1 MSAINYKDNFVENF
15 EAILASSTGERSIY
29 QKALAHIKSEF
40 DNFQITDDARAKF
53 ITSLMAEM
61 TIAFT
66 TKAMDAAGD
75 VATKALTLEK
85 ELEALELK
93 NQGLRDRLELD
104 KQNLQMQ
111 IELTKAQTEK
121 TKAETKL
128 AEEQQ
133 VAIKEQIN
141 DNRII
146 KAGMMTGDFMQNVS
160 NGNLSVPSDMFEYL
174 FNIIDEIIKRAGI
187 NIKKVKNFNLPKIK
201 LAKWPQ
207 RGHF

>member
-1 MSAINYKDNFVENF
+1 MSAINYKENFVENF
-15 EAILASSTGERSIY
+15 EAILASSTGEHSIY
-29 QKALAHIKSEF
+29 QKSLTHIKTEF

-53 ITSLMAEM
+53 ITSLMAEI

-66 TKAMDAAGD
+66 TKAMEAASD

-133 VAIKEQIN
+133 AAVKEQVK

-160 NGNLSVPSDMFEYL
+160 NGQLSVPSDMYEFF
-174 FNIIDEIIKRAGI
+174 FNILYEIVKKGGID
-187 NIKKVKNFNLPKIK
+187 IKKVANFNLPKTK
-201 LAKWPQ
+201 
-207 RGHF
+207 

>member
-15 EAILASSTGERSIY
+15 EAILGSSTGERSIF
-29 QKALAHIKSEF
+29 QKTLAHIKMEF
-40 DNFQITDDARAKF
+40 DNFQITDEARAKF

-111 IELTKAQTEK
+111 IELTRAQTEK

-201 LAKWPQ
+201 
-207 RGHF
+207 

>member
-1 MSAINYKDNFVENF
+1 MSMINYKENFVENF

-29 QKALAHIKSEF
+29 QKALAHIKTEF

-53 ITSLMAEM
+53 ITSLMAEI

-66 TKAMDAAGD
+66 TKAMEAASD

-121 TKAETKL
+121 TKAEAKL
-128 AEEQQ
+128 AQEQQ
-133 VAIKEQIN
+133 AAVNEQVK

-160 NGNLSVPSDMFEYL
+160 NGQLSVPSDMYEFF
-174 FNIIDEIIKRAGI
+174 FNIVYEIAKKGGVD
-187 NIKKVKNFNLPKIK
+187 IKKVANFNLPKTK
-201 LAKWPQ
+201 
-207 RGHF
+207 

>member
-1 MSAINYKDNFVENF
+1 MSVINYKDNFVENF

-29 QKALAHIKSEF
+29 QKALAHIKTEF
-40 DNFQITDDARAKF
+40 DNFQITDEARAKF

-121 TKAETKL
+121 TKAEAKL
-128 AEEQQ
+128 AQEQQ
-133 VAIKEQIN
+133 VAVNEQVK

-160 NGNLSVPSDMFEYL
+160 NGQLSVPSDMFEFF
-174 FNIIDEIIKRAGI
+174 FNIVYEIVKKGGVD
-187 NIKKVKNFNLPKIK
+187 IKKVANFNLPKTK
-201 LAKWPQ
+201 
-207 RGHF
+207 

>member
-15 EAILASSTGERSIY
+15 EAILGSSTGERSIF
-29 QKALAHIKSEF
+29 QKTLAHIKTEV
-40 DNFQITDDARAKF
+40 DNFQITDEARAKF

-128 AEEQQ
+128 AQEQQ

-160 NGNLSVPSDMFEYL
+160 NGQLSVPSDMFEYL

-201 LAKWPQ
+201 
-207 RGHF
+207 

>member
-1 MSAINYKDNFVENF
+1 MSVINYKENFVENF

-29 QKALAHIKSEF
+29 QKALAHIKTEF

-66 TKAMDAAGD
+66 TKAMEAASD

-128 AEEQQ
+128 AQEQQ
-133 VAIKEQIN
+133 VAVNEQVK

-160 NGNLSVPSDMFEYL
+160 NGQLSVPSDMYKFFFSIVY
-174 FNIIDEIIKRAGI
+174 EIAKKGGI
-187 NIKKVKNFNLPKIK
+187 ELEKVTNFNLPKTK
-201 LAKWPQ
+201 
-207 RGHF
+207 

>member
-111 IELTKAQTEK
+111 IELTRAQTEK

-201 LAKWPQ
+201 
-207 RGHF
+207 

>member
-1 MSAINYKDNFVENF
+1 MSVINYKENFVENF

-29 QKALAHIKSEF
+29 QKALAHIKTEF

-66 TKAMDAAGD
+66 TKAMEAASD

-121 TKAETKL
+121 TKAEAKL
-128 AEEQQ
+128 AQEQQ
-133 VAIKEQIN
+133 AAVNEQVK

-160 NGNLSVPSDMFEYL
+160 NGQLSVPSDMYEFF
-174 FNIIDEIIKRAGI
+174 FNIVYEIAKKGGVD
-187 NIKKVKNFNLPKIK
+187 IKKVANFNLPKTK
-201 LAKWPQ
+201 
-207 RGHF
+207 

>member
-1 MSAINYKDNFVENF
+1 MSVINYKDNFVENF

-29 QKALAHIKSEF
+29 QKALAHIKTEF

-66 TKAMDAAGD
+66 TKAMEAASD

-128 AEEQQ
+128 AQEQQ
-133 VAIKEQIN
+133 VAIKEQVK

-146 KAGMMTGDFMQNVS
+146 KAGMMTGDFMQNIS
-160 NGNLSVPSDMFEYL
+160 NGQLSVPSDMFEYL

-201 LAKWPQ
+201 
-207 RGHF
+207 

>member
-1 MSAINYKDNFVENF
+1 MSVINYKENFVENF

-29 QKALAHIKSEF
+29 QKALAHIKTEF

-53 ITSLMAEM
+53 ITSLMAEI

-66 TKAMDAAGD
+66 TKAMEAASD

-121 TKAETKL
+121 TKAEAKL
-128 AEEQQ
+128 AQEQQ
-133 VAIKEQIN
+133 AAVNEQVK

-160 NGNLSVPSDMFEYL
+160 NGQLSVPSDMYEFF
-174 FNIIDEIIKRAGI
+174 FNIVYEIAKKGGVD
-187 NIKKVKNFNLPKIK
+187 IKKVANFNLPKTK
-201 LAKWPQ
+201 
-207 RGHF
+207 

>member
-15 EAILASSTGERSIY
+15 EAILGSSTGERSIL
-29 QKALAHIKSEF
+29 QKTLAHIKTEF
-40 DNFQITDDARAKF
+40 DNFQITDEARAKF

-128 AEEQQ
+128 AQEQQ

-160 NGNLSVPSDMFEYL
+160 NGQLSVPSDMFEYL

-201 LAKWPQ
+201 
-207 RGHF
+207 

>member
-1 MSAINYKDNFVENF
+1 MSVINYKENFVENF

-29 QKALAHIKSEF
+29 QKALVHIKTEF

-66 TKAMDAAGD
+66 TKAMEAASD

-121 TKAETKL
+121 TKAEAKL
-128 AEEQQ
+128 AQEQQ
-133 VAIKEQIN
+133 AAVNEQVK

-160 NGNLSVPSDMFEYL
+160 NGQLSVPSDMYEFF
-174 FNIIDEIIKRAGI
+174 FNIVYEIAKKGGVD
-187 NIKKVKNFNLPKIK
+187 IKKVANFNLPKTK
-201 LAKWPQ
+201 
-207 RGHF
+207 

>member
-15 EAILASSTGERSIY
+15 EAILGSSTGERSIF
-29 QKALAHIKSEF
+29 QKTLAHIKTEF
-40 DNFQITDDARAKF
+40 DNFQITDEARAKF

-128 AEEQQ
+128 AQEQQ
-133 VAIKEQIN
+133 IAIKEQIN

-160 NGNLSVPSDMFEYL
+160 NGQLSVPSDMFEYL

-201 LAKWPQ
+201 
-207 RGHF
+207 

>member
-1 MSAINYKDNFVENF
+1 MSAINYKENFVENF
-15 EAILASSTGERSIY
+15 EVILASSTGERSIY
-29 QKALAHIKSEF
+29 QNALAHIKTEF

-53 ITSLMAEM
+53 ITSLMAEI

-66 TKAMDAAGD
+66 TKAMEAASD

-121 TKAETKL
+121 TKAEAKL
-128 AEEQQ
+128 AQEQQ
-133 VAIKEQIN
+133 AAVNEQVK

-160 NGNLSVPSDMFEYL
+160 NGQLSVPSDMYEFF
-174 FNIIDEIIKRAGI
+174 FNIVYEIAKKGGVD
-187 NIKKVKNFNLPKIK
+187 IKKVANFNLPKTK
-201 LAKWPQ
+201 
-207 RGHF
+207 

>member
-111 IELTKAQTEK
+111 IELTRAQTEK

-174 FNIIDEIIKRAGI
+174 FNIIFEIINISCI

-201 LAKWPQ
+201 
-207 RGHF
+207 

>member
-15 EAILASSTGERSIY
+15 EAILGSSTGERSIF
-29 QKALAHIKSEF
+29 QKTLAHIKTEF
-40 DNFQITDDARAKF
+40 DNFQITDEARAKF

-160 NGNLSVPSDMFEYL
+160 NGQLSVPSDMFEYL

-201 LAKWPQ
+201 
-207 RGHF
+207 

>member
-1 MSAINYKDNFVENF
+1 MSVINYKDNFVENF

-29 QKALAHIKSEF
+29 QKALAHIKTEF

-66 TKAMDAAGD
+66 TKAMEAASD

-121 TKAETKL
+121 TKAEAKL
-128 AEEQQ
+128 AQEQQ
-133 VAIKEQIN
+133 AAVNEQVK

-160 NGNLSVPSDMFEYL
+160 NGQLSVPSDMYEFF
-174 FNIIDEIIKRAGI
+174 FNIVYEIAKKGGVD
-187 NIKKVKNFNLPKIK
+187 IKKVANFNLPKTK
-201 LAKWPQ
+201 
-207 RGHF
+207 

>member
-29 QKALAHIKSEF
+29 QKALAHIKTEF
-40 DNFQITDDARAKF
+40 DNFQITDEARAKF

-66 TKAMDAAGD
+66 TKAMEAASD

-121 TKAETKL
+121 TKAEAKL
-128 AEEQQ
+128 AQEQQ
-133 VAIKEQIN
+133 AAVNEQVK

-160 NGNLSVPSDMFEYL
+160 NGQLSVPSDMYKFFFSIVY
-174 FNIIDEIIKRAGI
+174 EIAKKGGI
-187 NIKKVKNFNLPKIK
+187 ELEKVTNFNLPKTK
-201 LAKWPQ
+201 
-207 RGHF
+207 

>member
-128 AEEQQ
+128 AEKQQ

-160 NGNLSVPSDMFEYL
+160 NGQLSVPSDMFEYL

-201 LAKWPQ
+201 
-207 RGHF
+207 

>member
-29 QKALAHIKSEF
+29 QKALAHIKTEF
-40 DNFQITDDARAKF
+40 DNFQITDEARAKF

-111 IELTKAQTEK
+111 IELTRAQTEK

-201 LAKWPQ
+201 
-207 RGHF
+207 

>member
-1 MSAINYKDNFVENF
+1 MSMINYKENFVENF

-29 QKALAHIKSEF
+29 QKALAHIKTEF

-66 TKAMDAAGD
+66 TKAMEAASD

-121 TKAETKL
+121 TKAEAKL
-128 AEEQQ
+128 AQEQQ
-133 VAIKEQIN
+133 AAVNEQVK

-160 NGNLSVPSDMFEYL
+160 NGQLSVPSDMYEFF
-174 FNIIDEIIKRAGI
+174 FNIVYEIAKKGGVD
-187 NIKKVKNFNLPKIK
+187 IKKLANFNLPKTK
-201 LAKWPQ
+201 
-207 RGHF
+207 

>member
-1 MSAINYKDNFVENF
+1 MSVINYKENFVENF
-15 EAILASSTGERSIY
+15 EVILASSTGERSIY
-29 QKALAHIKSEF
+29 QKALAHIKTEF

-66 TKAMDAAGD
+66 TKAMEAASD

-121 TKAETKL
+121 TKAEAKL
-128 AEEQQ
+128 AQEQQ
-133 VAIKEQIN
+133 AAVNEQVK

-146 KAGMMTGDFMQNVS
+146 KAGMMTGDFMQNIS
-160 NGNLSVPSDMFEYL
+160 NGQLSVPSDMFEFF
-174 FNIIDEIIKRAGI
+174 FNIVYEIVKKGGVD
-187 NIKKVKNFNLPKIK
+187 IKKVANFNLPKTK
-201 LAKWPQ
+201 
-207 RGHF
+207 

>member
-29 QKALAHIKSEF
+29 QKALAHIKNEF

-133 VAIKEQIN
+133 LAIKEQIN

-201 LAKWPQ
+201 
-207 RGHF
+207 

>member
-128 AEEQQ
+128 AQEQQ

-160 NGNLSVPSDMFEYL
+160 NGQLSVPSDMFEYL

-201 LAKWPQ
+201 
-207 RGHF
+207 

>member
-1 MSAINYKDNFVENF
+1 MSVINYKDNFVENF

-29 QKALAHIKSEF
+29 QKALSHIKTEV
-40 DNFQITDDARAKF
+40 DNFEITDDARAKF

-66 TKAMDAAGD
+66 TKAMEAASD

-121 TKAETKL
+121 TKAEAKL
-128 AEEQQ
+128 AQEQQ
-133 VAIKEQIN
+133 AAVNEQVK

-160 NGNLSVPSDMFEYL
+160 NGQLSVPSDMYEFF
-174 FNIIDEIIKRAGI
+174 FNIVYEIAKKGGVD
-187 NIKKVKNFNLPKIK
+187 IKKVANFNLPKTK
-201 LAKWPQ
+201 
-207 RGHF
+207 

>member
-1 MSAINYKDNFVENF
+1 MSVINYKENFVENF

-160 NGNLSVPSDMFEYL
+160 NGQLSVPSDMFEYL

-201 LAKWPQ
+201 
-207 RGHF
+207 

>member
-15 EAILASSTGERSIY
+15 EAILASSTGERSID

-111 IELTKAQTEK
+111 IELTRAQTEK

-201 LAKWPQ
+201 
-207 RGHF
+207 

>member
-1 MSAINYKDNFVENF
+1 MSMINYKENFVENF
-15 EAILASSTGERSIY
+15 EVILASSTGERSIY
-29 QKALAHIKSEF
+29 QKALAHIKTEF

-66 TKAMDAAGD
+66 TKAMEAASD

-121 TKAETKL
+121 TKAEAKL
-128 AEEQQ
+128 AQEQQ
-133 VAIKEQIN
+133 AAVNEQVK

-160 NGNLSVPSDMFEYL
+160 NGQLSVPSDMYEFF
-174 FNIIDEIIKRAGI
+174 FNIVYEIAKKGGVD
-187 NIKKVKNFNLPKIK
+187 IKKVANFNLPKTK
-201 LAKWPQ
+201 
-207 RGHF
+207 

>member
-1 MSAINYKDNFVENF
+1 MSVINYKENFVENF

-29 QKALAHIKSEF
+29 QKALVHIKTEF

-66 TKAMDAAGD
+66 TKAMEAASD

-121 TKAETKL
+121 TKAEAKL
-128 AEEQQ
+128 AQEQQ
-133 VAIKEQIN
+133 AAVNEQVK

-160 NGNLSVPSDMFEYL
+160 NGQLSVPSDMSEFF
-174 FNIIDEIIKRAGI
+174 FNIVYEIAKKGGID
-187 NIKKVKNFNLPKIK
+187 IKKVANFNLPKTK
-201 LAKWPQ
+201 
-207 RGHF
+207 

>member
-1 MSAINYKDNFVENF
+1 MSVINYKENFVENF

-29 QKALAHIKSEF
+29 QKALAHIKTEF

-66 TKAMDAAGD
+66 TKAMEAASD

-121 TKAETKL
+121 TKAEAKL
-128 AEEQQ
+128 AQEQQ
-133 VAIKEQIN
+133 AAVNEQVK

-160 NGNLSVPSDMFEYL
+160 NGQLSVPSDMYKFFFSIVY
-174 FNIIDEIIKRAGI
+174 EIAKKGGI
-187 NIKKVKNFNLPKIK
+187 ELEKVTNFNLPKTK
-201 LAKWPQ
+201 
-207 RGHF
+207 

>member
-1 MSAINYKDNFVENF
+1 MSVINYKENFVENF

-29 QKALAHIKSEF
+29 QKALVHIKTEF

-66 TKAMDAAGD
+66 TKAMEAASD

-93 NQGLRDRLELD
+93 KQGLRDRLELD

-121 TKAETKL
+121 TKAEAKL
-128 AEEQQ
+128 AQEQQ
-133 VAIKEQIN
+133 AAVNEQVK

-160 NGNLSVPSDMFEYL
+160 NGQLSVPSDMYEFF
-174 FNIIDEIIKRAGI
+174 FNIVYEIAKKGGVD
-187 NIKKVKNFNLPKIK
+187 IKKVANFNLPKTK
-201 LAKWPQ
+201 
-207 RGHF
+207 

>member
-1 MSAINYKDNFVENF
+1 MSVINYKENFVENF

-29 QKALAHIKSEF
+29 QKALAHIKTEF

-66 TKAMDAAGD
+66 TKAMEAASD

-121 TKAETKL
+121 TKAEAKL
-128 AEEQQ
+128 AQEQQ
-133 VAIKEQIN
+133 AAVNEQVR

-160 NGNLSVPSDMFEYL
+160 NGQLSVPSDMYEFF
-174 FNIIDEIIKRAGI
+174 FNIVYEIAKKGGVD
-187 NIKKVKNFNLPKIK
+187 IKKVANFNLPKTK
-201 LAKWPQ
+201 
-207 RGHF
+207 

>member
-1 MSAINYKDNFVENF
+1 MSVINYKENFVENF

-29 QKALAHIKSEF
+29 QKALAHIKTEF

-66 TKAMDAAGD
+66 TKAMEAASD

-121 TKAETKL
+121 TKAEAKL
-128 AEEQQ
+128 AQEQQ
-133 VAIKEQIN
+133 AAVNEQVK

-146 KAGMMTGDFMQNVS
+146 KAGMMTGDFMQNIS
-160 NGNLSVPSDMFEYL
+160 NGQLSVPSDMYEFF
-174 FNIIDEIIKRAGI
+174 FNIVYEIAKKGGVD
-187 NIKKVKNFNLPKIK
+187 IKKVANFNLPKTK
-201 LAKWPQ
+201 
-207 RGHF
+207 

>member
-1 MSAINYKDNFVENF
+1 MSAINYKENFVENF
-15 EAILASSTGERSIY
+15 EVILASSTGERSIY
-29 QKALAHIKSEF
+29 QKALAHIKTEF

-53 ITSLMAEM
+53 ITSLMAEI

-66 TKAMDAAGD
+66 TKAMEAASD

-133 VAIKEQIN
+133 AAVKEQVK

-160 NGNLSVPSDMFEYL
+160 NGQLSVPSDMYEFF
-174 FNIIDEIIKRAGI
+174 FNIVYEIAKKGGID
-187 NIKKVKNFNLPKIK
+187 IKKVANFNLPKTK
-201 LAKWPQ
+201 
-207 RGHF
+207 

>member
-1 MSAINYKDNFVENF
+1 MSVINYKENFVENF
-15 EAILASSTGERSIY
+15 EVILASSTGERSIY
-29 QKALAHIKSEF
+29 QKALAHIKTEF

-53 ITSLMAEM
+53 ITSLMAEI

-66 TKAMDAAGD
+66 TKAMEAASD

-133 VAIKEQIN
+133 AAVKEQVK

-160 NGNLSVPSDMFEYL
+160 NGQLSVPSDMYEFF
-174 FNIIDEIIKRAGI
+174 FNILYEIVKKGGID
-187 NIKKVKNFNLPKIK
+187 IKKVANFNLPKTK
-201 LAKWPQ
+201 
-207 RGHF
+207 

>member
-1 MSAINYKDNFVENF
+1 MSVINYKENFVENF
-15 EAILASSTGERSIY
+15 EVILASSTGERSIY
-29 QKALAHIKSEF
+29 QKALAHIKTEF

-66 TKAMDAAGD
+66 TKAMEAASD

-121 TKAETKL
+121 TKAEAKL
-128 AEEQQ
+128 AQEQQ
-133 VAIKEQIN
+133 VAVNEQVK

-160 NGNLSVPSDMFEYL
+160 NGQLSVPSDMYEFF
-174 FNIIDEIIKRAGI
+174 FNIVYEIAKKGGVD
-187 NIKKVKNFNLPKIK
+187 IKKVANFNLPKTK
-201 LAKWPQ
+201 
-207 RGHF
+207 

>member
-1 MSAINYKDNFVENF
+1 MSVINYKENFVENF

-29 QKALAHIKSEF
+29 QKALAHIKTEF

-66 TKAMDAAGD
+66 TKAMEAASD

-121 TKAETKL
+121 TKAEAKL

-133 VAIKEQIN
+133 AAVKEQVK

-160 NGNLSVPSDMFEYL
+160 TGQLSVPSDMYEFF
-174 FNIIDEIIKRAGI
+174 FNILYEIVKKGGID
-187 NIKKVKNFNLPKIK
+187 IKKVANFNLPKTK
-201 LAKWPQ
+201 
-207 RGHF
+207 

>member
-53 ITSLMAEM
+53 MTSLMAEM

-111 IELTKAQTEK
+111 IELTRAQTEK

-201 LAKWPQ
+201 
-207 RGHF
+207 